1 MQFADSVAVVT
12 GAAAGL
18 GRAVAH
24 RLAAEGATVVV
35 ADVDAAG
42 AATVAAEVGG
52 RGVAADLGT
61 PEGVRAV
68 CDLARAELGGIDLWC
83 SNAAL
88 SGAADLLDYDLE
100 RWQATWQLNVMSHVW
115 AARELLPGW
124 LDRGR
129 GHLCQT
135 VSAVALTL
143 NHYDPAY
150 AVTKRAALALNEY
163 LAVRYGDRGI
173 GVTAFCPRGMLTER
187 LVASETPTA
196 AGRNAMATAV
206 TPERAAQLVVDG
218 VRTGAF
224 LVLTELDEIESHR
237 RKAADTDGWIA
248 ERRRQL
254 AAELVE
260 R

>member
-1 MQFADSVAVVT
+1 MELNGSVAVVT

-18 GRAVAH
+18 GRAMAR
-24 RLAAEGATVVV
+24 RLAADGASVVV
-35 ADVDAAG
+35 ADIDGEGAERVAGEIGGLGVGVDLS
-42 AATVAAEVGG
+42 T
-52 RGVAADLGT
+52 R
-61 PEGVRAV
+61 EGVRAV
-68 CDLARAELGGIDLWC
+68 VSAAERRFGTVDLWC

-88 SGAADLLDYDLE
+88 SGAADLLDYVDE
-100 RWQATWQLNVMSHVW
+100 RWQVTWELNVMSHVW
-115 AARELLPGW
+115 AAKELLPGW

-173 GVTAFCPRGMLTER
+173 GVTAFCPRGMLTDR
-187 LVASETPTA
+187 LGNGTATA

-206 TPERAAQLVVDG
+206 TAERAADLVIDG
-218 VRTGAF
+218 VRDDVF
-224 LVLTELDEIESHR
+224 LVLTEADEIASHR
-237 RKAADTDGWIA
+237 AKAADHDAWIGA
-248 ERRRQL
+248 RRGQL
-254 AAELVE
+254 AGELSGL
-260 R
+260 